1 MNPTANP
8 LQQPPLS
15 LYLHTPW
22 CVRKC
27 PYCDFNSHTAPQTI
41 PEDQYLRA
49 LLDDLDA
56 DRPWLPQQPLTTLF
70 IGGGTPSLMS
80 PDFYGQLLDGLAKR
94 LDLSQLDEITLEAN
108 PGTVEEARF
117 RGFRSAGINRL
128 SLGIQSFQPDKLHTL
143 GRIHNGDDA
152 HRAIRAAR
160 NAGFERINLD
170 LMHGLPGQSEADAL
184 ADLDAALS
192 WDTGHISWY
201 QLTIEPNTAF
211 FSRPPDLPD
220 EDVLAAIQSAGE
232 QRMNQAGLYAYEISA
247 WGRPGQEC
255 RHNLNYWQVG
265 DYLALGAGA
274 HGKITIPEEGEVWRY
289 WKTRQPEAYLNRIGS
304 RTAGREQLSET
315 ELPLDFLLNALRLS
329 EGVPETFF
337 PERTGLSLGHIQDRV
352 DALRAAG
359 LLRCDPPGR
368 LATTAQGS
376 RFLNDVLEP
385 FVP

>member
-27 PYCDFNSHTAPQTI
+27 PYCDFNSHTAPQSI
-41 PEDQYLRA
+41 PEDLYLKA

-56 DRPWLPQQPLTTLF
+56 DRPWLPRQPVTTLF

-80 PDFYGQLLDGLAKR
+80 ADFYGQLLDGLAKR

-117 RGFRSAGINRL
+117 RGFRNAGINRL

-143 GRIHNGDDA
+143 GRIHNDDDA
-152 HRAIRAAR
+152 HRAIRAAQ

-184 ADLDAALS
+184 MDLEAALS
-192 WDTGHISWY
+192 YGTGHISWY

-255 RHNLNYWQVG
+255 RHNLNYWQFG

-274 HGKITIPEEGEVWRY
+274 HGKISVPEQGAVWRY

-304 RTAGREQLSET
+304 RTAGREQLSAA

-337 PERTGLSLGHIQDRV
+337 PARTGLSLEHIQDRV
-352 DALRAAG
+352 DALRASG
-359 LLRCDPPGR
+359 LLCREPTGR

>member
-143 GRIHNGDDA
+143 GRIHHGDDA

-184 ADLDAALS
+184 SDLDAALS

-255 RHNLNYWQVG
+255 RHNLNYWQFG

-304 RTAGREQLSET
+304 RTAGREQLSAA

-337 PERTGLSLGHIQDRV
+337 PARTGLSLEHIQDRV
-352 DALRAAG
+352 DALRASG
-359 LLRCDPPGR
+359 LLCREPTGR

>member
-1 MNPTANP
+1 MNPAANP
-8 LQQPPLS
+8 LEQPPLS

-27 PYCDFNSHTAPQTI
+27 PYCDFNSHTAPEAI
-41 PEDQYLRA
+41 PEEQYLNA
-49 LLDDLDA
+49 LLEDLDA
-56 DRPWLPQQPLTTLF
+56 DRPWLPQQPVTTLF

-80 PDFYGQLLDGLAKR
+80 PEFYTRLLDELAGR
-94 LDLSQLDEITLEAN
+94 LDLSRLDEITLEAN

-117 RGFRSAGINRL
+117 RGFRRAGINRL

-143 GRIHNGDDA
+143 GRIHSDDDA
-152 HRAIRAAR
+152 HRAIRAAQK
-160 NAGFERINLD
+160 AGFERINLD
-170 LMHGLPGQSEADAL
+170 LMHGLPGQSEADAM
-184 ADLDAALS
+184 ADLEAAMS
-192 WDTGHISWY
+192 YDTGHISWY

-220 EDVLAAIQSAGE
+220 EDILAAIQSAGE
-232 QRMNQAGLYAYEISA
+232 QRMNQAGLHAYEISA
-247 WGRPGQEC
+247 WGRPGHEC
-255 RHNLNYWQVG
+255 RHNLNYWQFG

-274 HGKITIPEEGEVWRY
+274 HGKLTLPEKGEVWRY

-304 RTAGREQLSET
+304 RTAGREQLSES
-315 ELPLDFLLNALRLS
+315 ELPLDFLLNALRLR

-337 PERTGLSLGHIQDRV
+337 PRRTGLCLGHIQERV
-352 DALRAAG
+352 DTLRAAG
-359 LLRCDPPGR
+359 LLCSEPPGR